1 MDSIPEGV
9 VVVQPV
15 TPNVRAALLH
25 LRDARLALERQ
36 MVSKAQVD
44 DAMRS
49 ADHFMKAARDALQG
63 NKEE

>member
-1 MDSIPEGV
+1 M
-9 VVVQPV
+9 QPV